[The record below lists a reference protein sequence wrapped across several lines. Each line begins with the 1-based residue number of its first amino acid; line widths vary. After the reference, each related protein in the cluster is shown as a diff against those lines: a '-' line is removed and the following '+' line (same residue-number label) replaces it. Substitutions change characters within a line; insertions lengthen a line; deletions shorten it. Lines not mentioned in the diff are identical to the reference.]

1 MKEQLITSHPPFDP
15 NLFLS
20 TTAQATAA
28 LVAIIGGFLVSR
40 LIGLVSEKTQQVQSL
55 AELQSKRRVK
65 DAELEKFNHT
75 VGTGIQRWFREDNLD
90 DILEKRGD
98 SNYTKMVDDF
108 DVTGSDRQEVSE
120 YANHLKNTVTRAF
133 KELERVYKAPGN
145 IPESPT
151 KIRTD
156 GIQIDPGH
164 DEEIF
169 QRVAAHIS
177 ATRQLVLAESEAQEG
192 NSSNSQSSSPTE
204 ATDLSALA
212 PTVPP
217 VPTLV
222 TSRHDAAIKERDRLK
237 EELGVIIGEIELL
250 EFRLPEMAQQRW
262 LIAGF
267 AILAYFS
274 AVGIV
279 YPLYLMTRNPVVAIA
294 SDRSKVLLGF
304 ISGLIALLAFIW
316 SAVADLRAI
325 EKGVSKKEGLSPI
338 S

>member
-1 MKEQLITSHPPFDP
+1 MNELVPIPINPYDP

-75 VGTGIQRWFREDNLD
+75 VATGIQRWFREDNLD
-90 DILEKRGD
+90 DILEKKGD

-108 DVTGSDRQEVSE
+108 DVTGGDRQGVSE

-133 KELERVYKAPGN
+133 KELERVYKDSGS

-169 QRVAAHIS
+169 QRVSAHIS
-177 ATRQLVLAESEAQEG
+177 ATRLLTVAEDEAKEANISTLE
-192 NSSNSQSSSPTE
+192 NSPSTATTE
-204 ATDLSALA
+204 LSALT

-237 EELGVIIGEIELL
+237 EELAVIIGEIELL
-250 EFRLPEMAQQRW
+250 ESRLPEMAQQHW

-274 AVGIV
+274 VVGIV
-279 YPLYLMTRNPVVAIA
+279 YPLYLMTRNPVVATA

-325 EKGVSKKEGLSPI
+325 EKGVIKKEGLTPTS
-338 S
+338 